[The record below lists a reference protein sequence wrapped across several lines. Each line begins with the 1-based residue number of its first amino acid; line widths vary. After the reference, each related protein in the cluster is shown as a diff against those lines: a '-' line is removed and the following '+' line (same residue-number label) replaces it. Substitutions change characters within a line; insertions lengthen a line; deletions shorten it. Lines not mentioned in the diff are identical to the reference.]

1 MFTHCNF
8 YDIFE
13 KCNLTMIVQNAYLE
27 AQWKVKGKCWD
38 NKKCTTKTFQ
48 VPHGT

>member
-38 NKKCTTKTFQ
+38 N
-48 VPHGT
+48 